1 MLPNDLEKLR
11 YIVEKQLDADSSEID
26 TFLREVQG
34 LSFSSQ
40 SEEQSSFVEISFCQI
55 KSKSPIEI
63 EKRSYIFGQTPD
75 KCPTCN
81 REFTK
86 DE

>member
-1 MLPNDLEKLR
+1 MLPNELEKLR
-11 YIVEKQLDADSSEID
+11 YIVEKQLGTDSGEVD
-26 TFLREVQG
+26 KFLREVQG
-34 LSFSSQ
+34 LSYSSQ
-40 SEEQSSFVEISFCQI
+40 LEDQDSFIEISFCQI

-81 REFTK
+81 RKFIK